1 MTLLNPDKAGRDLE
15 AMLALTVI
23 ADEATRMNLLS
34 YSWRRSFLVPIHT
47 KDLFICAD
55 ENQLGV

>member
-34 YSWRRSFLVPIHT
+34 
-47 KDLFICAD
+47 
-55 ENQLGV
+55 